1 MYLPHQIQN
10 RNEYLG
16 RNIKHVVLSIP
27 RNVAI
32 TEIVKHR
39 IDGEDDVCDGSVP
52 LNVAV
57 SNGIQAGVEGHLAAV
72 VRDAKAI
79 NDLFS

>member
-1 MYLPHQIQN
+1 M
-10 RNEYLG
+10 
-16 RNIKHVVLSIP
+16 
-27 RNVAI
+27 AI

-72 VRDAKAI
+72 VLDAEAI
-79 NDLFS
+79 NNLLPYMRELGGGTLCDR